1 MTTRAVRAA
10 VRSLARFVA
19 ARPRLVALAA
29 RAMTAVPPLKR
40 HLRRLITSPVTA
52 PTPREQDLLP
62 REAGVLAD
70 LRDAV
75 ARRAPGK
82 DAP

>member
-1 MTTRAVRAA
+1 MINRAVRAV

-19 ARPRLVALAA
+19 RRPRLVALAA

-40 HLRRLITSPVTA
+40 HLRRLITSPVA
-52 PTPREQDLLP
+52 VPTPREQDLLP

-75 ARRAPGK
+75 AGRGPG
-82 DAP
+82 AGPP